1 MISIMWILISIAT
14 LIGALV
20 VVAFFTLAERKM
32 IASIQRRRGPNV
44 VGFFGLL
51 QPIADGVKLLGKE
64 IILPSKSNKEL
75 FIFAPFLTFVI
86 SLINWGFMPLGYLS
100 NVISDTNFSIFLFF
114 ASSSIGIYGIILSGW
129 ASNSRYAFL
138 GAIRSTAQMVSYE
151 VSMGILVLPVAM
163 CSGSLDLS
171 MIIQRQSELQVW
183 FALPLFPIFILF
195 LVTCLAETNRTPFY
209 LPEAEAELVAG
220 FNVEYSSLMFAFF
233 FLGEYGNMFI
243 FALFIVDIF
252 LGGWSSHLS
261 HSLSLLFYMLKILGI
276 NALFVILRA
285 SLPRYRYDQ
294 LMLIGWETILPVTL
308 GYILFIAG
316 SLLYFSG
323 EPVSYV
329 LPFIKN

>member
-1 MISIMWILISIAT
+1 MLVSMWILISIVT
-14 LIGALV
+14 LIGALI

-64 IILPSKSNKEL
+64 IILPSKANKDL
-75 FIFAPFLTFVI
+75 FILAPFLTFSI
-86 SLINWGFMPLGYLS
+86 SLINWGFMPLGYLP

-151 VSMGILVLPVAM
+151 VSMGILILPIAM
-163 CSGSLDLS
+163 CTGSLDLS
-171 MIIQRQSELQVW
+171 IIIQRQVSMGIWL
-183 FALPLFPIFILF
+183 ALPLFPLFIMF
-195 LVTCLAETNRTPFY
+195 LITCLAETNRTPFD

-233 FLGEYGNMFI
+233 F
-243 FALFIVDIF
+243 
-252 LGGWSSHLS
+252 
-261 HSLSLLFYMLKILGI
+261 
-276 NALFVILRA
+276 
-285 SLPRYRYDQ
+285 
-294 LMLIGWETILPVTL
+294 
-308 GYILFIAG
+308 
-316 SLLYFSG
+316 
-323 EPVSYV
+323 
-329 LPFIKN
+329 